1 VAKITAYSKAK
12 NSLEKFLKA
21 KDVKDAENLLAICD
35 DHTRIRLYNEM
46 TSQEL
51 GLLSSRGDLGW
62 IVCEL
67 PREQL
72 IQALAHDPELID
84 EKGELYPVQAV
95 AVAFSLSDRA
105 DSPVLYK
112 EEELIRN
119 IVCLAFLVELPTDIP
134 LDDLDE
140 IGDWLSNHWLKNFEP
155 DLDDMLKYNTETL
168 SVITESIRE
177 QAREELRVAQK
188 ALKDRAEK
196 IEKKMFDI

>member
-1 VAKITAYSKAK
+1 MAKITAYSKAK